1 MMTTHSPLI
10 PEGLTKTQEVR
21 ALAKQVSVSERT
33 VWRALRQVNG
43 GAAPDANFT
52 TVRVR
57 RQDAAAL
64 RGLASD
70 GMSMADVVSA
80 LVTAYRQ

>member
-1 MMTTHSPLI
+1 MMTTHGLI
-10 PEGLTKTQEVR
+10 PDGLTKTQEVK
-21 ALAKQVSVSERT
+21 ALAKMVSVSERT
-33 VWRALRQVNG
+33 VWRVLRQVNG
-43 GAAPDANFT
+43 GAAPDADFT

-64 RGLASD
+64 RRLASD